1 MKATRTLSFLN
12 LLAILVFVIALVG
25 CAPTQAPTATQAVQV
40 TKPADTQV
48 PVISPTNTQAPAPS
62 PTNTQPPAPTA
73 APVSAAG
80 QFPIVT
86 KPITL
91 KILLAATQGVSDYQN
106 NEFTKWLQDKTGIK
120 LEIDVASVNAD
131 EAKQKLNLVLA
142 SGNLPDMIIGFN
154 VLPDQQEV
162 LAKQGVIIPLDSYI
176 DQYGFELKTVMK
188 EMPQLRASIALTDG
202 KIYGLPDVNDCYHCS
217 LSQKA
222 WIYKP
227 WLDKLGLKVP
237 TTTDEL
243 EQVLIAFKTKDP
255 NGNGKADEIPWSAAP
270 VGSWHAELDSFIM
283 NSFVLDNRLTNDR
296 SLYIDNGKVLAAF
309 AQSGWKDGMA
319 YLAKLYKEGLIDPQ
333 SFTNN
338 FDKHQALGE
347 NPVPIMGFTQAGFMG
362 MFTQINAKSGRWL
375 DYVPVPP
382 LKGPSGLQQIPENP
396 YQAINPGR
404 LIITKATKY
413 PEAAFRLADLFYN
426 YEAGK
431 RNELGLPGKQWDNSQ
446 PGKES
451 IGGGVAKWFIIPGD
465 PSVTQQA
472 NNWNQA
478 APRYESADNRMSQ
491 EYDPKNPLERMLYEN
506 SKNNYAPYGKPN
518 QTVPPL
524 IFTSD
529 QSKRLSEL
537 NTTLYNV
544 VDTQF
549 AAFVTGQ
556 ADVNKGWDA
565 YLQALKTNGLDEL
578 LKIYQTAY
586 DAKYKK

>member
-1 MKATRTLSFLN
+1 MKNDRTLSLLNFLI
-12 LLAILVFVIALVG
+12 ILVFVVGLVG
-25 CAPTQAPTATQAVQV
+25 CSPTQVATAPASGQAAQ
-40 TKPADTQV
+40 PA
-48 PVISPTNTQAPAPS
+48 NTQAPAQK
-62 PTNTQPPAPTA
+62 PTDTQAPAPTA

-80 QFPIVT
+80 QFPIVS
-86 KPITL
+86 KPTTL
-91 KILLAATQGVSDYQN
+91 KILIRATLNVSDYKN
-106 NEFTKWLQDKTGIK
+106 NDFTKWLEEKTGMT
-120 LEIDVASVNAD
+120 LEFDVAPVDAN
-131 EAKQKLNLVLA
+131 EARQKLNLTLA
-142 SGNLPDMIIGFN
+142 GGDLPDMIIGFN
-154 VLPDQQEV
+154 VLPDQQEI

-176 DQYGFELKTVMK
+176 DQYGFELKTIMK
-188 EMPQLRASIALTDG
+188 EMPQLKDTIALMDG
-202 KIYGLPDVNDCYHCS
+202 KVYGLPDINDCYHCS
-217 LSQKA
+217 LSQKG

-243 EQVLIAFKTKDP
+243 EQVLLAFKEKDP

-270 VGSWHAELDSFIM
+270 VSSWHAELDSFVM

-296 SLYIDNGKVLAAF
+296 SLYIENGKVQAAF
-309 AQSGWKDGMA
+309 AQPGWKDGLT

-333 SFTNN
+333 AFTNDFN
-338 FDKHQALGE
+338 KHQALGE
-347 NPVPIMGFTQAGFMG
+347 NPEPIMGFTQAGFMG
-362 MFTQINAKSGRWL
+362 MFTQINGKSGRWL
-375 DYVPVPP
+375 GYVPVPP

-396 YQAINPGR
+396 YQAINPGAV
-404 LIITKATKY
+404 LITKAAKN

-426 YEAGK
+426 FEAGK
-431 RNELGLPGKQWDNSQ
+431 RQELGLPGKQWDYSQ

-451 IGGGVAKWFIIPGD
+451 ICGGTAKWFIIPGD
-465 PSVTQQA
+465 PSVTQQSF
-472 NNWNQA
+472 NWNQA
-478 APRYESADNRMSQ
+478 APRYESNENRCAQ

-518 QTVPPL
+518 QMVPPL
-524 IFTSD
+524 IFTED

-556 ADVNKGWDA
+556 ADVATGWDA
-565 YLQALKTNGLDEL
+565 YLQALKSNGLDEFL
-578 LKIYQTAY
+578 QIYQAAY